1 MNLTKERGMTLIE
14 VLIAMAITSL
24 LGLGIVSLEYI
35 LGKNQLLII
44 NSYKSVDDA
53 NSSVTSFIR
62 EIRAARDSD
71 NGAYLLEKVDNKEI
85 IFYSDIDYDKSVEKV
100 RYSLSGTNFIKGII
114 EPFGYPVQYP
124 EDQEKLTTLT
134 TNVRNELI
142 PIFYYY
148 NSDWP
153 QDTLNNPLPQN
164 LRLSDTRIVKIYL
177 VINTQT
183 NDPKANYTLESFSQI
198 RMLKDNL

>member
-1 MNLTKERGMTLIE
+1 MKVDKEKGMTLIE
-14 VLIAMAITSL
+14 VLIVMVITSI
-24 LGLGIVSLEYI
+24 LGLGLVSLQFI

-53 NSSVTSFIR
+53 NSSVTRFIR

-71 NGAYLLEKVDNKEI
+71 NGAYLLEKVDDQEI
-85 IFYSDIDYDKSVEKV
+85 IFYSDIDYDNSVEKV
-100 RYSLSGTNFIKGII
+100 HYSLSGTNFIKGVI
-114 EPFGYPVQYP
+114 EPFSYPVQYP

-148 NSDWP
+148 NSGWP
-153 QDTLNNPLPQN
+153 QDTLNNPLIQS
-164 LRLSDTRIVKIYL
+164 LRLSETRIVKIYL

-183 NDPKANYTLESFSQI
+183 NDPKSNYTLESFSQI

>member
-1 MNLTKERGMTLIE
+1 MKITKEKGMTLIE
-14 VLIAMAITSL
+14 VLVAMVITSV
-24 LGLGIVSLEYI
+24 LGLGIVSLEYV

-53 NSSVTSFIR
+53 NSSITSFVR

-71 NGAYLLEKVDNKEI
+71 NGAYLLEKVDDQEI
-85 IFYSDIDYDKSVEKV
+85 IFYSDIDYDNSVEKV
-100 RYSLSGTNFIKGII
+100 HYSLSGTNLIKGII

-124 EDQEKLTTLT
+124 EDQEILTTLT
-134 TNVRNELI
+134 TNVRNELT
-142 PIFYYY
+142 PVFYYY
-148 NSDWP
+148 NSGWP
-153 QDTLNNPLPQN
+153 QDSLNNPLTQN